1 MLKKIGAFT
10 LLEIMM
16 VLVIIGILATIA
28 LPNLG
33 RMRERGLDRE
43 VMANL
48 KLIQAAERI
57 YRMDIGEYYPVTG
70 FAQESNI
77 GTINSFLKLSL
88 TAGTNRDWDYSVTG
102 GNSLDARAPRNNP
115 PSGWTREFG
124 INQSR
129 DEACCVSGTCLPGV
143 PACPG
148 GP

>member
-1 MLKKIGAFT
+1 
-10 LLEIMM
+10 MM
-16 VLVIIGILATIA
+16 VLVIIGIFAAIA

-70 FAQESNI
+70 SVPLTQTNI

-88 TAGTNRDWDYSVTG
+88 PAETIWDYSVTG
-102 GNSLDARAPRNNP
+102 GNTLTADADRVNNP
-115 PSGWTREFG
+115 PAWNRTFQ
-124 INQSR
+124 I
-129 DEACCVSGTCLPGV
+129 DEAQDQATCSGVG
-143 PACPG
+143 CP
-148 GP
+148 